1 MIDNTAL
8 FKFEYGLYL
17 VTTKDEKDNGMIIN
31 SATQLTDSPLQVG
44 VTINKSTYSHD
55 IIIKTKKLNLCPLT
69 QSAPFSLFENFGFKS
84 GKDHDKFEGVEFQ
97 RSENGLAV
105 ITNHINSYLSLEVT
119 STVDLGTHTLF
130 ICTVTEAKVI
140 NDSKT
145 MTYAYYHTYTK
156 PKPQSSTK
164 AKGYVCTICGYVY
177 EGDPL
182 PPDYVCPLCNHGAQF
197 FEKLED

>member
-17 VTTKDEKDNGMIIN
+17 VTTKDEKDNAMIIN

-44 VTINKSTYSHD
+44 VTINKSAYSHD

-84 GKDHDKFEGVEFQ
+84 GRECDKFEGIEFE

-105 ITNHINSYLSLEVT
+105 ITKHINSYLSLEVT
-119 STVDLGTHTLF
+119 STVDLGSHTLF

-145 MTYAYYHTYTK
+145 MTYAYYHAYTK
-156 PKPQSSTK
+156 PKPQSNTK

-177 EGDPL
+177 EGDSL